1 MSLSLDEYIQA
12 SKRLEEAQQ
21 RRVDSYRP
29 FLQFLIGHLTFTG
42 IILVGALASLPK
54 TGAELTRPMAAA
66 LGGVVAWMAISA
78 LAASLVALV
87 VQGMRLVFLKRGRK
101 PQDEWTKTLYVL
113 CLVPIIP
120 GVIAVVYCVRAG
132 AVLLGTTPV
141 LPSICDALRSL
152 LLF

>member
-1 MSLSLDEYIQA
+1 MPMTLDEYIEA
-12 SKRLEEAQQ
+12 SKSLEEARQ

-54 TGAELTRPMAAA
+54 TGAELTPPMAAA

-87 VQGMRLVFLKRGRK
+87 VQGLRLLFLKRGR
-101 PQDEWTKTLYVL
+101 QTADEWTKLTYVL
-113 CLVPIIP
+113 CLIPVVP

-132 AVLLGTTPV
+132 AALLGKTPV
-141 LPSICDALRSL
+141 LPQIFDAFKN
-152 LLF
+152 LFV